1 MSGVESSGRRD
12 GGEDPDVKALWAAVN
27 GMDQGFIDF
36 AQEMRQ
42 TLAQIVVSPVV
53 NPPAQPDRERDV
65 AREQPA
71 VEPVH
76 PRRLERRRERRSSSD
91 DSDRTA
97 LPVRPRRAPTPD
109 SDTDE
114 DVEDLLLGERR
125 LGRGARHPPR
135 RDTRDFKIKINLPHF
150 HGHLHIE
157 DFLDW
162 IRTVE
167 NFFDYS
173 EIAEEQRVKVVA
185 YKLKGGAFAWW
196 EQLQYKRKREGKRPI
211 RSWSKMRRLLKARF
225 LPADYEQML
234 YQQFQQCRQ
243 RAQSVTD
250 YTEEFYRLSARVDLA
265 ESEPQQ
271 VARYIGGLKEA
282 I

>member
-1 MSGVESSGRRD
+1 MWLANSPQLSRSTHGDLNDDENEGAPQTIRTGPHYLCGHVELLPRI
-12 GGEDPDVKALWAAVN
+12 L
-27 GMDQGFIDF
+27 
-36 AQEMRQ
+36 
-42 TLAQIVVSPVV
+42 TLTKTWRIYFWV
-53 NPPAQPDRERDV
+53 R
-65 AREQPA
+65 
-71 VEPVH
+71 
-76 PRRLERRRERRSSSD
+76 D
-91 DSDRTA
+91 DSVGEPATH
-97 LPVRPRRAPTPD
+97 L
-109 SDTDE
+109 
-114 DVEDLLLGERR
+114 DVIPGILRSR
-125 LGRGARHPPR
+125 S
-135 RDTRDFKIKINLPHF
+135 HF
-150 HGHLHIE
+150 DGHLHIE